1 MQTYMHTSK
10 QTYTTISFRMH
21 LGSRLG
27 CGLRPGQAVLYV
39 SLATTKGLSSCR
51 VVRPRAFHL
60 PLLAAA
66 AAAAAAALAIGPAR
80 DNAPAAATFAVA
92 VAVATAMANTTS
104 ATNSHTIGPG

>member
-66 AAAAAAALAIGPAR
+66 AAAALAIGPAR

-92 VAVATAMANTTS
+92 VAVATAVANTTS

>member
-1 MQTYMHTSK
+1 
-10 QTYTTISFRMH
+10 MH

-66 AAAAAAALAIGPAR
+66 AALAIGPAPAP
-80 DNAPAAATFAVA
+80 APAATSAVA
-92 VAVATAMANTTS
+92 VAVAAAMANTTS
-104 ATNSHTIGPG
+104 ATNSHTIGPGQYRSMPTSGRQGHQGKGS